1 MGIFHFA
8 GLGRSPGAVTS
19 GLSYLKHEYA
29 EQYRDI
35 YGEIIEAIALF
46 TSPEVVRGEERAL
59 HSVHNDYMTINVRQK
74 WPENRTNALEIV
86 CEFIKREIGDVDI
99 YCCEIDVNDFG
110 ACFEAVAK
118 ATLIF
123 HPPGDV
129 GKHIWA
135 NITGGTN
142 PLNAALFQ
150 VAYLSGFINRLYYTF
165 IANPR
170 EQGKYLQPFS
180 QGSGQF
186 EFREIYVLKT
196 TFDDRYQA
204 ILEALESIYQ
214 KDPSRWITSE
224 ELLNWLKSHKIQGF
238 ENMDLQTFRR
248 DFLHVMQG
256 RGIRRKS
263 KEDQI
268 QLDPETGPA
277 ILNLLRS
284 DYVQALLGKK
294 SLSKE
299 QIQQLTEGLRIRKL
313 AVDCEHLFTI

>member
-8 GLGRSPGAVTS
+8 GLGRSPGAVTA
-19 GLSYLKHEYA
+19 GLSYLKHTYA
-29 EQYRDI
+29 RKYKEI
-35 YGEIIEAIALF
+35 YGEIIEAVVLF
-46 TSPEVVRGEERAL
+46 TSTEVASEAIEAFA
-59 HSVHNDYMTINVRQK
+59 SEHNDYMSINVSQT
-74 WPENRTNALEIV
+74 WPRGKKKAVEIV
-86 CEFIKREIGDVDI
+86 TEFVKREIGHVDI
-99 YCCEIDVNDFG
+99 YCCEVDVNDFS

-180 QGSGQF
+180 RDPGQF

-204 ILEALESIYQ
+204 ILEELESIYQ
-214 KDPSRWITSE
+214 EDPSRWITSE
-224 ELLNWLKSHKIQGF
+224 ELLSRLKSKNIPGF
-238 ENMDLQTFRR
+238 ENMDHQTFLL
-248 DFLHVMQG
+248 DFIHVMQG
-256 RGIRRKS
+256 RGIQRKG
-263 KEDQI
+263 KEDAI
-268 QLDPETGPA
+268 RLDPEVGPT
-277 ILNLLRS
+277 ILRILRS
-284 DYVQALLGKK
+284 DYVQALLRATP
-294 SLSKE
+294 LSDE
-299 QIQQLTEGLRIRKL
+299 QIQQLTEGLRIRK
-313 AVDCEHLFTI
+313 FS